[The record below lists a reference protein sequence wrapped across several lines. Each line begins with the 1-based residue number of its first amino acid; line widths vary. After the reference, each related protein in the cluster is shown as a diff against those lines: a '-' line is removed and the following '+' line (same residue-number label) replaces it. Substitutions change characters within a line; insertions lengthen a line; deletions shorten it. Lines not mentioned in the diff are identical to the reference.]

1 MKDYINGLYAR
12 LEELSE
18 KQLTLGHI
26 EEADAVAGL
35 LCRLHKLDG
44 MDGDHFRESTKMTE
58 FSREDAMR
66 WAEHMQNA
74 DGTVG
79 PHWTMDQT
87 SAVADASGI
96 PHDIPRWAWGVT
108 MNMMYSDYYDVARKF
123 GVNVPEFYAELARA
137 ISISCFC
144 SRRLYFSS
152 GSAEKSNSI
161 NAHAGT
167 GIMLLKPSRPSDPPA
182 SLKMCTPGLMLA
194 WPGFGDSIGTK

>member
-1 MKDYINGLYAR
+1 MKKYMDELYAR

-18 KQLTLGHI
+18 KPLTLGRAQEACVYADAICAMERLHGR
-26 EEADAVAGL
+26 EEAPEPFD
-35 LCRLHKLDG
+35 
-44 MDGDHFRESTKMTE
+44 RETAT
-58 FSREDAMR
+58 R

-108 MNMMYSDYYDVARKF
+108 MNMMYSDYYEVARKF

-137 ISISCFC
+137 F
-144 SRRLYFSS
+144 LMDKD
-152 GSAEKSNSI
+152 GPGPEEKLCAYYRCI
-161 NAHAGT
+161 AHN
-167 GIMLLKPSRPSDPPA
+167 K
-182 SLKMCTPGLMLA
+182 
-194 WPGFGDSIGTK
+194 

>member
-1 MKDYINGLYAR
+1 
-12 LEELSE
+12 
-18 KQLTLGHI
+18 
-26 EEADAVAGL
+26 
-35 LCRLHKLDG
+35 
-44 MDGDHFRESTKMTE
+44 
-58 FSREDAMR
+58 MR

-137 ISISCFC
+137 F
-144 SRRLYFSS
+144 
-152 GSAEKSNSI
+152 
-161 NAHAGT
+161 
-167 GIMLLKPSRPSDPPA
+167 
-182 SLKMCTPGLMLA
+182 LMDKDG
-194 WPGFGDSIGTK
+194 PEPTKKLMEYYEHIARNC